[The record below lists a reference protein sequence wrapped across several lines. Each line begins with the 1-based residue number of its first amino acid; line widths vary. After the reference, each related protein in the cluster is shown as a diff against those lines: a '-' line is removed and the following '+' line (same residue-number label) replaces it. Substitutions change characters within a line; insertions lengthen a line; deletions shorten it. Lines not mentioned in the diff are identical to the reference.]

1 MKDTANTS
9 KRRRY
14 VACGL
19 AAVVAA
25 ALFAGCP
32 SGPSG
37 PTVAQV
43 NKDFLTRDEFAA
55 IVPEGYSITRENL
68 PRILDKWVSNSL
80 LYQEAQRRGIDKE
93 KEVQLY
99 VKRLQRD
106 YLVNEMLERITSSVV
121 PSQAQLLE
129 YFDQHK
135 EEFSYEVKITRIVL
149 SDSALAAKTLWEIR
163 QGGDFKKLAKERS
176 QDMLLE
182 AGEESRYFARGVGD
196 PRMGGDP
203 AVEEVIFALEPGEVS
218 DVIPSQEGFQIIKL
232 VDKKKVKGEVSFS
245 EEKEYVTAVVTYRL
259 SQEAVDEMLTSLREK
274 ATIELTPDVYFE

>member
-1 MKDTANTS
+1 MRNTGEANR
-9 KRRRY
+9 KRQY
-14 VACGL
+14 VARGL
-19 AAVVAA
+19 AAVAA
-25 ALFAGCP
+25 AAVLAGCP

-37 PTVAQV
+37 PTVARV
-43 NKDFLTRDEFAA
+43 DKDYLTRDEFAA
-55 IVPEGYSITRENL
+55 IVPEGYSVTRQNL

-93 KEVQLY
+93 EDVQHY
-99 VKRLQRD
+99 IRRLERD

-135 EEFSYEVKITRIVL
+135 DEFSYEVKIMRIVL
-149 SDSALAAKTLWEIR
+149 PDSALAAKTLWDIR
-163 QGGDFKKLAKERS
+163 QGGDFKKLAKDRS

-203 AVEEVIFALEPGEVS
+203 AVEETIFALEPGEVS
-218 DVIPSQEGFQIIKL
+218 EVIPSQEGFQIIKL
-232 VDKKKVKGEVSFS
+232 VDKKKVKGEVSFG
-245 EEKEYVTAVVTYRL
+245 EVREYVTAVVGYRL
-259 SQEAVDEMLTSLREK
+259 SQEAVDEVLTSLREK

>member
-1 MKDTANTS
+1 MRKTGEKNRS
-9 KRRRY
+9 WQY
-14 VACGL
+14 VAYGL
-19 AAVVAA
+19 AAVAAVAV
-25 ALFAGCP
+25 LAGCP

-37 PTVAQV
+37 PTVAKV
-43 NKDFLTRDEFAA
+43 NKDYLTRDEFAA
-55 IVPEGYSITRENL
+55 IVPEGFSVTRENL

-93 KEVQLY
+93 EEVQLY
-99 VKRLQRD
+99 IKRLERD

-129 YFDQHK
+129 YFDQHRD
-135 EEFSYEVKITRIVL
+135 EFSYEVKIMRIVL

-163 QGGDFKKLAKERS
+163 QGGDFQKLAKERS

-203 AVEEVIFALEPGEVS
+203 AVEEEIFSLEPGEVS
-218 DVIPSQEGFQIIKL
+218 DVVPSQEGFQIIRL

-245 EEKEYVTAVVTYRL
+245 EVKEYVTAVVGYRL
-259 SQEAVDEMLTSLREK
+259 SQEAVDEVLTSLREK